1 MFHHFT
7 FHGKIISQPIVCEV
21 KLLGANE
28 LVTKTKDVKLD
39 TLKQFSLKINAAL
52 HNG

>member
-1 MFHHFT
+1 MFCHFT
-7 FHGKIISQPIVCEV
+7 FHSKIILQSIVCVV

-28 LVTKTKDVKLD
+28 LVTKTKDMKPD
-39 TLKQFSLKINAAL
+39 TVKQFSLEISAAL